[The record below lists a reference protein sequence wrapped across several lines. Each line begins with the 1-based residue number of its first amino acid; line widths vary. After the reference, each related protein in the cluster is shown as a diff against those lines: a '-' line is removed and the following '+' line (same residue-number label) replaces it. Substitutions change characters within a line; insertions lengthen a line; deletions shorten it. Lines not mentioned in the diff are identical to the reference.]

1 MTKQFTIINSST
13 NAVLRYLTC
22 LEGDAENNCSEGESF
37 VLGHLVVSDTEEDT
51 NALIREIRDSLLTA
65 CDWTQVADS
74 PLTDAKKAE
83 WLTYRQAL
91 RNLPSTNSA
100 TSLENTTWPTAPN

>member
-1 MTKQFTIINSST
+1 MTKDYTVVNTET

-22 LEGDAENNCSEGESF
+22 LESDAASNCADGESI
-37 VLGHLVVSDTEEDT
+37 VLGYIEGTVGEEDT
-51 NALIREIRDSLLTA
+51 NALIRAIRDSLLTA

-83 WLTYRQAL
+83 WRTYRQAL
-91 RNLPSTNSA
+91 RNFPSTNSA
-100 TSLENTTWPTAPN
+100 TSLENTTWPTAP